1 MADIQVTL
9 GGVPPDDGLD
19 EAVVQ
24 ELAASFRGELI
35 RSRDDGYDAAR
46 AVFNAMIDRRP
57 ALIAR
62 CTGVADVMAAVR
74 FARDND
80 LTLAIRGGGHSVPG
94 YGVCEGGIVVDLSSM
109 KGVWVDLEART
120 ARAQAGLTWGEL
132 DRETQ
137 QFGLAV
143 TGGRVTHTGIAGL
156 TLGGGSGWL
165 ERKLGFTV
173 DNLISVDVVTADGR
187 LVKASREE
195 NEDLFWGLRG
205 GGGNFGVVSSFEY
218 RLHPVGPIVL
228 GGLLMYPA
236 ERAGEVLRFYRDFIA
251 GAPDELGGACVF
263 ITAPPSRSCPSPCKA
278 HKYSPSSYA
287 TSDPSRRG
295 RKRSGP

>member
-1 MADIQVTL
+1 MTDRQDTL
-9 GGVPPDDGLD
+9 GVPLGKPLE
-19 EAVVQ
+19 EAAVQ
-24 ELAASFRGELI
+24 EFAATFRGELI
-35 RSRDDGYDAAR
+35 RPQDEGYDAAR

-94 YGVCEGGIVVDLSSM
+94 YGVCEGGIVVDLSPM
-109 KGVWVDLEART
+109 KGVWVDPEART

-173 DNLISVDVVTADGR
+173 DNLISVDLVTADGR

-195 NEDLFWGLRG
+195 NE
-205 GGGNFGVVSSFEY
+205 
-218 RLHPVGPIVL
+218 
-228 GGLLMYPA
+228 
-236 ERAGEVLRFYRDFIA
+236 
-251 GAPDELGGACVF
+251 
-263 ITAPPSRSCPSPCKA
+263 
-278 HKYSPSSYA
+278 
-287 TSDPSRRG
+287 
-295 RKRSGP
+295 